1 MRTLSLG
8 TRGVVAMACL
18 SSFFVLGAS
27 RAEAQFHLE
36 DSLRGATMGNASGG
50 TFGADGWTVTGVSD
64 RIWYALPTLVSGS
77 IEVTVANVSNANLPL
92 ADHEI
97 LAMYEAGYD
106 IAEPIRYA
114 PEFRANHYKTL
125 VRIYGTA
132 EPDRTGAMKL
142 MWGVCPSGAP
152 GYDACG
158 CTSFFEEPF
167 GGTEAWSG
175 APRRI
180 RIEWGDGRSRLL
192 RDGVEIASV
201 DYTGFTFAPSAL
213 HFMLG
218 SPRNDGG
225 LSAMPIGATFSDLV
239 IDGTEG
245 SVAMCPMTVLPD
257 AGPIPD
263 AGMVTCEGLASAD
276 GTAASWEAGV
286 FPDAT
291 DLNVEGDGT
300 SASSIVY
307 VRFPPV
313 SGPVSRATLTL
324 TTSTVPSAGGGSGVV
339 CEVTGGTWDEASLT
353 WTTRPT
359 VGSRC
364 AGEPRAVGPA
374 TVVSWDVTP
383 LVRPGGDVVLAIVS
397 SDTDGAHYL
406 SRESGGCTSGPR
418 LDVTLAP
425 ALDAG
430 LATIDAGL
438 GAADA
443 GASLDARAGGAD
455 AGGRGISSGCGCGV
469 ARARRT
475 GLALVCLALALTLLG
490 RRAGDRRR

>member
-1 MRTLSLG
+1 MRRFIAPL
-8 TRGVVAMACL
+8 VVL
-18 SSFFVLGAS
+18 LVVLGAS
-27 RAEAQFHLE
+27 HAEAQFHLE
-36 DSLRGATMGNASGG
+36 DSLRGATTGTASGG

-167 GGTEAWSG
+167 GGAEAWSG
-175 APRRI
+175 APRRL

-245 SVAMCPMTVLPD
+245 SVGMCPMTALPD

-263 AGMVTCEGLASAD
+263 AGMVTCDGLATAD
-276 GTAASWEAGV
+276 ATAASWEAGV

-300 SASSIVY
+300 SASSVVY

-313 SGPVSRATLTL
+313 SGPVSSATLTL

-339 CEVTGGTWDEASLT
+339 CEVTGGSWDEASLT
-353 WTTRPT
+353 WATRPT
-359 VGSRC
+359 VGTRC

-406 SRESGGCTSGPR
+406 SRESGGCASGPR
-418 LDVTLAP
+418 LDAALAP
-425 ALDAG
+425 AADASVTSDDAG
-430 LATIDAGL
+430 GL
-438 GAADA
+438 DGGALSIDA
-443 GASLDARAGGAD
+443 GASLDARTSLAD
-455 AGGRGISSGCGCGV
+455 AGGRGISSGCGCR
-469 ARARRT
+469 AASARRAGFASI
-475 GLALVCLALALTLLG
+475 GLGIVLALA
-490 RRAGDRRR
+490 RRRSSRRR